1 MDCERLDF
9 WSDASGEA
17 KIKFKKENLKFMGF
31 IEAPD
36 MFT

>member
-17 KIKFKKENLKFMGF
+17 KIKFEENLKFMGF